1 MQGRVRE
8 YLVLRRNLKTEMD
21 EGKNSLPLGVLH
33 ILFQNT
39 PLLISVDEE
48 CDSVIE
54 VCSSRLSLNSQPEF

>member
-8 YLVLRRNLKTEMD
+8 YLVLRRTLKTEMD
-21 EGKNSLPLGVLH
+21 EGKNNLPLGVLH

-54 VCSSRLSLNSQPEF
+54 VCSSRLSPNSQPEF